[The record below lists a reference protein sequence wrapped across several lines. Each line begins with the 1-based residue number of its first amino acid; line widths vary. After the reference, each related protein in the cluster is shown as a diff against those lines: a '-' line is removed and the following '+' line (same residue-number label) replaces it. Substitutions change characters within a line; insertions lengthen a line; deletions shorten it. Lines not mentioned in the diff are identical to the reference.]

1 MNQYAQQRAELE
13 KLKVPELKALLK
25 ARNQK
30 VGGNKAELV
39 DRLLGMGVATPP
51 AGLAPLA
58 APLSPIQQLQ
68 TELERETLVLS
79 PLPAVQPINA
89 PYQAYAPRS
98 PARSPARSPRVTK
111 SPRGRKPAAKK
122 PAAKK
127 TAAKRSPRATRSP
140 AKILAK
146 GRTIRA
152 DLEALTIPQLKALL
166 KARKEKVSGKKSE
179 LVDRVLASKAPK
191 KAGEPAGPRNRQGD
205 LEKLNVE
212 ALKSILRA
220 RYQKVTGKKAE
231 LVARI
236 LSGEGVGTQK
246 PRPKSPKAAKSPRA
260 KSPRAKSPR
269 APKSPRA

>member
-13 KLKVPELKALLK
+13 KLKVPELKAQLK
-25 ARNQK
+25 ARGLK
-30 VGGNKAELV
+30 VGGNKPELV
-39 DRLLGMGVATPP
+39 DRLLGVGAANVLPN
-51 AGLAPLA
+51 LAPFA

-79 PLPAVQPINA
+79 PLPGVLPINA
-89 PYQAYAPRS
+89 PYQPYV
-98 PARSPARSPRVTK
+98 ARSPTRVASPRVTR
-111 SPRGRKPAAKK
+111 SPRAKK

-127 TAAKRSPRATRSP
+127 PAAKRSPRATRSP
-140 AKILAK
+140 TKVLAK

-152 DLEALTIPQLKALL
+152 DLEALTLPQLKALL

-246 PRPKSPKAAKSPRA
+246 PRPKSPKA
-260 KSPRAKSPR
+260 
-269 APKSPRA
+269 PKSPKK